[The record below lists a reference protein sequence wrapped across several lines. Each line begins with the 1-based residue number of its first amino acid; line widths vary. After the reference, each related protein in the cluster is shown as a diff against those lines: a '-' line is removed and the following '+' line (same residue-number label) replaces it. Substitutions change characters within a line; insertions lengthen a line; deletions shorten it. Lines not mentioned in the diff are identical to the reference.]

1 MSKKSNV
8 VATIEPI
15 ETDALAE
22 LDGVHGQVR
31 RMMTADH
38 LSYVLVT
45 CKKSSRKGEMEVQ
58 MTYEGDPVLA
68 SYLVKGAQ
76 DQFEQDFLE
85 QEVDE

>member
-8 VATIEPI
+8 VATIEPV
-15 ETDALAE
+15 ETE
-22 LDGVHGQVR
+22 LDGVHKQVKN
-31 RMMTADH
+31 MMTDDH

-45 CKKSSRKGEMEVQ
+45 CRKSNSKDQLEVQ
-58 MTYEGDPVLA
+58 MTFDGDPVLA

-85 QEVDE
+85 QEGDD